1 MARRPLTLPTKE
13 RNPGLRPPIAILA
26 GLIGTGIVAFLCRG
40 MHAEAIADGLR
51 HPIQQSLTSLGVAS
65 TAVDVDGRD
74 ATLRGI
80 VDSEAAK
87 LKAGEVAA
95 EQWGT
100 HQVNNLLEVRATTPA
115 PAPPPVASL
124 NCQAEFA
131 DILKAG
137 QPLFAGASS
146 VLSPTSYPLL
156 DRIAQAAA
164 KCPAAGL
171 VVGGHTDS
179 IGPLP
184 YNLELSRARANS
196 VLAYLTTK
204 GIAAARIEATGFGPH
219 QPVADNTSEAGMR
232 KNRRIEIKVKGL

>member
-1 MARRPLTLPTKE
+1 M
-13 RNPGLRPPIAILA
+13 
-26 GLIGTGIVAFLCRG
+26 
-40 MHAEAIADGLR
+40 
-51 HPIQQSLTSLGVAS
+51 
-65 TAVDVDGRD
+65 DGRD

-131 DILKAG
+131 DILKAE

>member
-1 MARRPLTLPTKE
+1 M
-13 RNPGLRPPIAILA
+13 RPPIAILA
-26 GLIGTGIVAFLCRG
+26 GLIGTALMAFLCRG
-40 MHAEAIADGLR
+40 MHSEAIAAGLR
-51 HPIQQSLTSLGVAS
+51 HPIQQSLTSLGVAG
-65 TAVDVDGRD
+65 AARAIEVDVDGRD
-74 ATLRGI
+74 VTLRGI
-80 VDSEAAK
+80 VNSESAK

-100 HQVNNLLEVRATTPA
+100 HQVNNLLEVRATPPA

-131 DILKAG
+131 GILKAE
-137 QPLFAGASS
+137 QPLFASASS
-146 VLSPTSYPLL
+146 ALSPTSYPLL

-184 YNLELSRARANS
+184 YNLELSLARANS

-204 GIAAARIEATGFGPH
+204 GIAATRIEATGFGPL
-219 QPVADNTSEAGMR
+219 QPVADNASEAGMQ

>member
-1 MARRPLTLPTKE
+1 M
-13 RNPGLRPPIAILA
+13 RPPIAILA
-26 GLIGTGIVAFLCRG
+26 GLIGTALMAFLCRG
-40 MHAEAIADGLR
+40 MHSEAIAAGLR
-51 HPIQQSLTSLGVAS
+51 HPIQQSLTSLGVA
-65 TAVDVDGRD
+65 AADVDVDGRD
-74 ATLRGI
+74 VTLRGI
-80 VDSEAAK
+80 VDNESTK

-95 EQWGT
+95 DQWGT
-100 HQVNNLLEVRATTPA
+100 HQVNNLLEVRATPPA

-131 DILKAG
+131 GILKAE
-137 QPLFAGASS
+137 QPLFASANSA
-146 VLSPTSYPLL
+146 LSPTSYPLL

-184 YNLELSRARANS
+184 YNLDLSRARANS

-204 GIAAARIEATGFGPH
+204 GVAATRIEATGFGPN
-219 QPVADNTSEAGMR
+219 QPVADNTSEAGMQ

>member
-1 MARRPLTLPTKE
+1 M
-13 RNPGLRPPIAILA
+13 RPPIAILA
-26 GLIGTGIVAFLCRG
+26 GLIGTGIMAFLCRG
-40 MHAEAIADGLR
+40 MHSEAIAAGLR
-51 HPIQQSLTSLGVAS
+51 NPIQQSLTSLGV
-65 TAVDVDGRD
+65 TATVDVDGRD
-74 ATLRGI
+74 VTLRGI

-95 EQWGT
+95 GQWGT
-100 HQVNNLLEVRATTPA
+100 RQVNNLLEVRASTPA

-131 DILKAG
+131 NILKAE
-137 QPLFAGASS
+137 QPLFASASS
-146 VLSPTSYPLL
+146 ALSPTSYPLL

-204 GIAAARIEATGFGPH
+204 GIAATRIEATGFGPN
-219 QPVADNTSEAGMR
+219 QPVADNTSEAGMQ